1 MGRGG
6 SANNSNFYTDYIFP
20 TNMRMKNPGCTT
32 TASHNLFV
40 NKQYLSPDPIGL
52 LGGVNPYAHVNNRLK
67 FIDRLGLYKIL
78 SPDRDKSKCCKLMR
92 GNISPKSWEKFPSI
106 GRDSSFIT
114 DKEATLKYFSGVQNG
129 EVTIPNH

>member
-1 MGRGG
+1 
-6 SANNSNFYTDYIFP
+6 
-20 TNMRMKNPGCTT
+20 
-32 TASHNLFV
+32 
-40 NKQYLSPDPIGL
+40 
-52 LGGVNPYAHVNNRLK
+52 LGGVNPYAHANNRLK
-67 FIDRLGLYKIL
+67 FIDRLRLYKIL
-78 SPDRDKSKCCKLMR
+78 APERDKSKCCKMMR